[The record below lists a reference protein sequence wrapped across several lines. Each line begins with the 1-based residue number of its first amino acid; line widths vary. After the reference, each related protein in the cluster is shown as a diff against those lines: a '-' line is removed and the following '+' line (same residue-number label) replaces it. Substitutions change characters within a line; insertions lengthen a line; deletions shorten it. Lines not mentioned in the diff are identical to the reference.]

1 SGGAPP
7 RSRSWSR
14 YLPRRTTAEP
24 WAVEAPFQV
33 RIARPLRRREL
44 RADLRAH
51 SRPHRIE
58 LRMDLAPD
66 LLEVGAVSLENR
78 SYRVALRR
86 RKAQPL
92 AQEAEHALRSPA
104 ASAKRLHRPS
114 TARQVPTPAASARAS
129 TCVTS
134 SAVSS
139 RAVSAAHSASPS
151 AASGWSGDH
160 RGSCLTGPP
169 SSRPTAPAACA
180 GRETQPIAR

>member
-1 SGGAPP
+1 
-7 RSRSWSR
+7 
-14 YLPRRTTAEP
+14 P

-86 RKAQPL
+86 RKVQPL
-92 AQEAEHALRSPA
+92 AQEADHALPSRRTCSQRPA
-104 ASAKRLHRPS
+104 P
-114 TARQVPTPAASARAS
+114 
-129 TCVTS
+129 
-134 SAVSS
+134 
-139 RAVSAAHSASPS
+139 
-151 AASGWSGDH
+151 
-160 RGSCLTGPP
+160 
-169 SSRPTAPAACA
+169 RPTVRPRPERRLEHPARLECRAQTCD
-180 GRETQPIAR
+180 GHN